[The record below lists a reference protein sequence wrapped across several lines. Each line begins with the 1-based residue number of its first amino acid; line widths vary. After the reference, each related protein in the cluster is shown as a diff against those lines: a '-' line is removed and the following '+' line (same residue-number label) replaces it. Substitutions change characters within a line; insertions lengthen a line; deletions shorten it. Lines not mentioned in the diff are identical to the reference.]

1 MKSIVKQ
8 FLFYRHQHPRRLFS
22 TNIATE
28 VQTVWKNN
36 FDKNVT
42 AININKNYF
51 SSISYNDERNNTYRI
66 EAEFEEEKEKEGEE
80 VIQEYDEDDEIFI
93 VNSFEN
99 NFEEAI

>member
-36 FDKNVT
+36 FDRT
-42 AININKNYF
+42 ENKWIGFCQYRKFWSLKSLNARETE
-51 SSISYNDERNNTYRI
+51 SI
-66 EAEFEEEKEKEGEE
+66 
-80 VIQEYDEDDEIFI
+80 EDLSKYILG
-93 VNSFEN
+93 
-99 NFEEAI
+99 